1 MGRLREWW
9 LDWLDRSDVG
19 SSNRKIDDPVTI
31 LQRAFAM
38 LAGIVAI
45 LSSPAISALVPNLN
59 ANAAIVLR
67 SVIALV
73 TLASVNYVVTAK
85 DVAETTSGFRT
96 QTQRT
101 YRFSTVERLI
111 ARGVVAIALLLL
123 LLNLI
128 PPSATPSA
136 CNLTATVAWQAPEGP
151 ATPLYLSLAAGART
165 ERYVVERGKAIAMQ
179 IPAAHLSGYSMVLE
193 WSDNSASDFGAFSGC
208 SPVMNRRSGDDRAK
222 VELVVR

>member
-111 ARGVVAIALLLL
+111 ARGVVAIALL
-123 LLNLI
+123 
-128 PPSATPSA
+128 
-136 CNLTATVAWQAPEGP
+136 ATVAWQAPEGP